1 MNWDKFKW
9 LLPTASNYSV
19 DQLSRHCLNYNGQEK
34 WGNSLTTA
42 RATTSHH
49 ATAPT
54 IPRALPTVYRLH
66 PYCLPN
72 TTSGR
77 ATNWKGSP
85 FQRSEMLRLRKIY
98 ITSTDPGRPCV
109 CRSEG
114 NLERGLRV
122 PPACR
127 GWGACRG
134 RWRTASPSR
143 RRSSCPL
150 SLASAGFLGGGV
162 WGGGAAPVMGRE
174 EQALPRRRGTRRD
187 GEGTP
192 CASGDRRGEES
203 RGEELD
209 SKRKDRLH
217 LGSDTVNSTFKLMNP
232 SL

>member
-150 SLASAGFLGGGV
+150 SLASTGFLGG
-162 WGGGAAPVMGRE
+162 E
-174 EQALPRRRGTRRD
+174 
-187 GEGTP
+187 
-192 CASGDRRGEES
+192 
-203 RGEELD
+203 
-209 SKRKDRLH
+209 
-217 LGSDTVNSTFKLMNP
+217 
-232 SL
+232 